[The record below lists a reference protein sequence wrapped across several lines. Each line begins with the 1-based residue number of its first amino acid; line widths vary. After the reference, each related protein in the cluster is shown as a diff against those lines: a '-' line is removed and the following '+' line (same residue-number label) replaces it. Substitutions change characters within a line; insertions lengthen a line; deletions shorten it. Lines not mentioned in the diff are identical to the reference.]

1 MRDGLDTLDLLKL
14 CDGFNT
20 AFSIL
25 NALYCKKGGLVMAHH
40 NDIRNGFADLDEK
53 AFTPTHVYNDP
64 SSLHVVPRRGQMHSR
79 PIPNSHHKKIS
90 HRSWNRRATF

>member
-40 NDIRNGFADLDEK
+40 NDIRNGFVDLDEK
-53 AFTPTHVYNDP
+53 SFTPTHVYDD
-64 SSLHVVPRRGQMHSR
+64 SLIFACCATQR
-79 PIPNSHHKKIS
+79 PNAQQANSKLS
-90 HRSWNRRATF
+90 P